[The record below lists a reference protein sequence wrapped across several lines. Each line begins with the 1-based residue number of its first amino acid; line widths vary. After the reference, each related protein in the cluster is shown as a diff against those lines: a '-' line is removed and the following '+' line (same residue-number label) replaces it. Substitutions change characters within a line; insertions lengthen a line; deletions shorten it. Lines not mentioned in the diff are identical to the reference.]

1 LGAEAEGRTWTP
13 TLATAATPI
22 VAPTPQRAA
31 TAAATRSLGSQRSN
45 NSSGRNSP
53 ASFSNGGSSNG
64 FGSHDTSSAG
74 GLVSGKER
82 NENYFA
88 TLGQAN
94 NSRDV

>member
-1 LGAEAEGRTWTP
+1 MSAEAEGKPWTP
-13 TLATAATPI
+13 TLSTSSTPV
-22 VAPTPQRAA
+22 VAPTPKRAA

-45 NSSGRNSP
+45 TSSGRNSP

-64 FGSHDTSSAG
+64 FGSHDAKSAG
-74 GLVSGKER
+74 GLVSDKER

-94 NSRDV
+94 NNRDA